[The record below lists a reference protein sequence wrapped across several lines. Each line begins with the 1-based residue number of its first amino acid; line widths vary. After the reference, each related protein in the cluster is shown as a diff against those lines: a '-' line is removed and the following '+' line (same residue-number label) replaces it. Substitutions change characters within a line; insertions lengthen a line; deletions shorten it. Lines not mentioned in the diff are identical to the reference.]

1 MQTCKIATWNLCL
14 GLSNKKDMVKV
25 AIQNEKISIC
35 CMQEIDIDKDYPT
48 HLLTFQG
55 FNLEVEENDLK
66 ARVGI
71 YLITSIKYKRRNDL
85 EGKNSNLIIID
96 IEDRKRTRLIN
107 IYRSF
112 NPQDGLSPREK
123 FKYQLNLIRLNE

>member
-25 AIQNEKISIC
+25 AMQNEKILIC

-55 FNLEVEENDLK
+55 FNLELEENDLK

-71 YLITSIKYKRRNDL
+71 YLSTSIKYKRRNDL
-85 EGKNSNLIIID
+85 EGKNSNLI
-96 IEDRKRTRLIN
+96 TIN
-107 IYRSF
+107 TF
-112 NPQDGLSPREK
+112 
-123 FKYQLNLIRLNE
+123 